1 MTIRSFFLL
10 PDGRLRPTWRF
21 LLFIPLFIALV
32 FGASVLLS
40 ALLPAPILD
49 GEFEQQQVLG
59 GLVTCLSTWLASWL
73 ALRWMDRRSIRTVGL
88 WFYEGWGRELLL
100 GLAGGVVLIS
110 VVVAIQLAAGA
121 VRFAPGQVT
130 AGGTLA
136 ALGWYSLLFLPAAA
150 FEEFAFRGY
159 PFQRLLEGW
168 GEFVAVFFLSVL
180 FGLVHLGNP
189 NPTVLSTVN
198 TVLAGILLAVA
209 YLRTR
214 GLWLPIGLHFTWN
227 FWMAAVLSLP
237 VSGIE
242 LKTKLLRVEL
252 SGPEWLSGGAYG
264 PEGSVVC
271 TVVLTAATVWLV
283 RTRLLTVS
291 SQMAKELQ

>member
-1 MTIRSFFLL
+1 MTIRGFFLL
-10 PDGRLRPTWRF
+10 PDGRLRSTWRF
-21 LLFIPLFIALV
+21 LLFIPLFIALA
-32 FGASVLLS
+32 FAASLLLS
-40 ALLPAPILD
+40 ALLPAPI

-59 GLVTCLSTWLASWL
+59 GLVTCLSAWLASWL
-73 ALRWMDRRSIRTVGL
+73 ALRWMDQRSIRTVGL
-88 WFYEGWGRELLL
+88 WFYEGWGRELVL

-130 AGGTLA
+130 AGGTVA

-168 GEFVAVFFLSVL
+168 GEFVAVFFLSVI

-271 TVVLTAATVWLV
+271 TVVVTAATAWLV

-291 SQMAKELQ
+291 SQMSKELQ